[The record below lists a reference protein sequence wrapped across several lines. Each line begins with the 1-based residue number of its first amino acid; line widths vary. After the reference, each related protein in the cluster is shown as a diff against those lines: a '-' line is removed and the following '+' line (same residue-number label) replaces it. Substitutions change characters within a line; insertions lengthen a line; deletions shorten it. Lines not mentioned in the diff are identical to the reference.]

1 MSILLANI
9 YGCNTIIAI
18 LFIIHCFRHKQI
30 NRIVIHLATIC
41 GNVYVY
47 NQINWFYFGILYI
60 IVLLMYFVSTML
72 SERESESKQDN
83 EESDNI
89 NEKIIKTIVAK
100 SDNEF
105 DNNEVEV
112 MKWKSGSTEM
122 EKWK

>member
-1 MSILLANI
+1 
-9 YGCNTIIAI
+9 
-18 LFIIHCFRHKQI
+18 
-30 NRIVIHLATIC
+30 
-41 GNVYVY
+41 
-47 NQINWFYFGILYI
+47 
-60 IVLLMYFVSTML
+60 ML

-122 EKWK
+122 EKWKY